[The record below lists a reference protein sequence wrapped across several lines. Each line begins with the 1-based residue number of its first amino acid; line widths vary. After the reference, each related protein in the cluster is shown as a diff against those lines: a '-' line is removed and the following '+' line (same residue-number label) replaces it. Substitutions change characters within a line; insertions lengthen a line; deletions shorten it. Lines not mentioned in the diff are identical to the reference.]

1 MYTPEVLGEVTWL
14 IIHNFSEE
22 ERSFEHEKIQSAQ
35 QVVLSNYDEVKME
48 NGQAKLR
55 AYENSDS
62 QDRVKGKLSF
72 HRVLF
77 LQKST

>member
-1 MYTPEVLGEVTWL
+1 MIVYTRSLGEVTWL

-55 AYENSDS
+55 AYET
-62 QDRVKGKLSF
+62 QIARIE
-72 HRVLF
+72 
-77 LQKST
+77 